1 MSVEMQNFIAFAI
14 VPFACALLMYLK
26 SKDLW

>member
-1 MSVEMQNFIAFAI
+1 MNVEMQNLIAFAI

-26 SKDLW
+26 SKDL